1 MPLCQLQR
9 ARTETYFAFV
19 RHRRTVAAPVR
30 HSNSP
35 HGKSNASVH
44 SNRGHG
50 RPSTPCVRLLSCAA
64 SSASS
69 YTTASTSKAT
79 TSAAGRVR
87 PERRR
92 VWTQISPLEVRTL
105 CGELRHLLE
114 PQRASGLS
122 TETKVLCA
130 LSFFATGSYQRRKRG
145 CVAGLSESVH
155 SRRVGCDS
163 GRWHRQRL
171 GAVPHDTGG

>member
-44 SNRGHG
+44 SNHGHG
-50 RPSTPCVRLLSCAA
+50 RPSTSCVRLLSCAA

-92 VWTQISPLEVRTL
+92 VWTQISPLEVRSGHSVWRVASPPRTST
-105 CGELRHLLE
+105 GK
-114 PQRASGLS
+114 RAVDGD
-122 TETKVLCA
+122 EGAVRA
-130 LSFFATGSYQRRKRG
+130 EFF
-145 CVAGLSESVH
+145 C
-155 SRRVGCDS
+155 
-163 GRWHRQRL
+163 HRQLPTSSVVTKAWVCRR
-171 GAVPHDTGG
+171 PQ